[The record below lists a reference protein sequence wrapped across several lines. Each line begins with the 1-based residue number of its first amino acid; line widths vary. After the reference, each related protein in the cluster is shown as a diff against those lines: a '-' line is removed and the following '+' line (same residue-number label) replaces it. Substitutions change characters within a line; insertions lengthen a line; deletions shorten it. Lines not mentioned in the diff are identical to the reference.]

1 MPTTEVIQEQLD
13 TPLTPLERERV
24 REILGYSRAQG
35 ETLSAMID
43 ELTAPQ
49 NQFMRAIILRWDEV
63 GDDTERITGGRDALD
78 ADPERNREMVR
89 RRVRQLLGL
98 PEISGVSTLDN
109 SQLIQGY
116 SLRLGWTRR

>member
-89 RRVRQLLGL
+89 RRVRKLLGL